1 MDLNK
6 FTERAK
12 GFVQNAQSVA
22 IRENHQ
28 RLLPEHLLKALIDDD
43 QGLAANLISNS
54 EGNIDEIALF
64 LDSLL
69 EKQVKVKGNVQPFAD
84 PSFLKV
90 LDQAETLAQKSGDQ
104 FVATERLLTA
114 LAMIK
119 SGAKEALLSA
129 GMTPQKINGSINA
142 MRKGRTADS
151 ASAEDNYQALEK
163 YAQDLTHAAREGK
176 IDPIIGRDEEI
187 RRAMQVLSRRTKKQ
201 SCFDRRA
208 GCWKD
213 SYCRGN
219 GIKNCK
225 R

>member
-12 GFVQNAQSVA
+12 GFVQNAQSLA

-43 QGLAANLISNS
+43 QGLAANLVINSQGNVNEISV
-54 EGNIDEIALF
+54 F
-64 LDSLL
+64 LTTLL
-69 EKQVKVKGNVQPFAD
+69 EKQVKVTGNVQPFAD

-90 LDQAETLAQKSGDQ
+90 LDEAQTLAQKSGDQ

-114 LAMIK
+114 LAMVN

-129 GMTPQKINGSINA
+129 GMTAQKINKSIDV
-142 MRKGRTADS
+142 MRKGRTANS

-163 YAQDLTHAAREGK
+163 YAQDLTDAAREGK

-187 RRAMQVLSRRTKKQ
+187 RRAMQVLSRRTKK
-201 SCFDRRA
+201 
-208 GCWKD
+208 
-213 SYCRGN
+213 
-219 GIKNCK
+219 
-225 R
+225 